1 MIQDGRRQNQEG
13 DLRGIG
19 ITNPAI
25 TAAFSQSR
33 PAIEIL
39 RAASTDWMSVG
50 EETGIVKRPAVA
62 QRIPGE
68 RVVQGKG
75 VRSAIAMRE
84 RARK

>member
-19 ITNPAI
+19 ITNPAT
-25 TAAFSQSR
+25 TAAFQSKQ
-33 PAIEIL
+33 
-39 RAASTDWMSVG
+39 VG
-50 EETGIVKRPAVA
+50 NRDSESRVDRLTGIVKRPAVA

-75 VRSAIAMRE
+75 VRSAIAMKE